1 MLKVFCSCGTFWL
14 SKTICEFSLTVS
26 SQAKGNFS
34 CDSNIVATEQ
44 NGFHLA
50 QQTRKL
56 NQNFQFSKHFV
67 LAPTSFSTLP
77 WLHEEPVT
85 FPLDPAVHYH
95 RCFIGHYTV
104 TALTNSFLLI
114 CMLTTGCRHG
124 VLHPRSAASC
134 RLLLIALIYF
144 WHQPSQ
150 MMNESPSQQSEKG
163 TCASLTSVRW
173 KIRLTANGITLE
185 TIIVISGCFLYWIN
199 NIWNGTIPNGM
210 QCSLMK
216 RKWNK
221 LFGPLLTCQTWPV
234 LIQKRADTRR
244 WQWNWRIKL
253 NTISHHT
260 HPSSSLCLRFVKSP
274 QKTFY
279 FGVYT
284 WNSATLRSDQL
295 CWDLL
300 PRKQRASICFH
311 SFLPNLLRLTGIK
324 THVTRKMKR
333 S

>member
-1 MLKVFCSCGTFWL
+1 MWLSARKRWSGCSGTGRSGTEACKPTLVIIETNFSERQTWDQIFPFQICPNCTVISALQLVTHVFDHSNMLKVFCSCGTFWL
-14 SKTICEFSLTVS
+14 SKTICEFSLT
-26 SQAKGNFS
+26 SQAEGNFS

-77 WLHEEPVT
+77 GLHEEPVT

-95 RCFIGHYTV
+95 RCFIRHYTV

-163 TCASLTSVRW
+163 TCASLTSVSW
-173 KIRLTANGITLE
+173 KIRLTANGITLK

-199 NIWNGTIPNGM
+199 NI
-210 QCSLMK
+210 
-216 RKWNK
+216 
-221 LFGPLLTCQTWPV
+221 
-234 LIQKRADTRR
+234 
-244 WQWNWRIKL
+244 
-253 NTISHHT
+253 
-260 HPSSSLCLRFVKSP
+260 
-274 QKTFY
+274 
-279 FGVYT
+279 
-284 WNSATLRSDQL
+284 
-295 CWDLL
+295 
-300 PRKQRASICFH
+300 
-311 SFLPNLLRLTGIK
+311 
-324 THVTRKMKR
+324 
-333 S
+333 